1 MNKKNEN
8 NNIVEFIAEL
18 NSYFFPC
25 PHCGGYIQV
34 AKTEIN
40 CQIFRHGQ
48 YKTGQAVPPHSSKEV
63 CDRLVA
69 SHLVY
74 GCCKPL
80 KFDGHTVTICDY
92 I

>member
-1 MNKKNEN
+1 MKTTDKKKE
-8 NNIVEFIAEL
+8 IEFIAEL
-18 NSYFFPC
+18 NSYLFAC

-34 AKTEIN
+34 AKTDIN

-48 YKTGQAVPPHSSKEV
+48 YKSGQPVPPHASKHV

-69 SHLVY
+69 ENLVY

-80 KFDGHTVTICDY
+80 KFDGQTVRICDY